1 MAIFTAVADSALSTF
16 LSEYGLVL
24 ASFGGIAEGSV
35 NSNYWVEGKSTDDP
49 HGAPRRLFLRVYE
62 EQDATGAR
70 AEAELLRTLAAGGVP
85 TPSPVANASGQT
97 VGTLSAKP
105 AALFPWRAGR
115 MRCQASVS
123 AADVRQLGAS
133 LARMHGVAAGPHNPG
148 RFRRADLELRLD
160 SIARATAGRL
170 LHDAADCARL
180 SDPALLA
187 LATSLRARLAEVDD
201 ARTSGLPAGLVHGD
215 LFRDNVL
222 FGDDGTLIA
231 LLDFE
236 SAFSGAFVFDLAVCF
251 LAWTYGDDFDLGLGR
266 AMVAGYESERRL
278 EPSERRA
285 FLAEAKF
292 AALRFTITRVT
303 DFTMRAG
310 SGPSSDRVMKD
321 YRRFLARFERL
332 IELGPAKLASALFGE
347 ETST

>member
-1 MAIFTAVADSALSTF
+1 MAIFTAVSDSALSTF

-35 NSNYWVEGKSTDDP
+35 NSNYWVEGKSMADP
-49 HGAPRRLFLRVYE
+49 RAASRRLFLRVYE

-70 AEAELLRTLAAGGVP
+70 AEAELLRTLAASGVP
-85 TPSPVANASGQT
+85 TPAPLAKASGQT

-123 AADVRQLGAS
+123 ADDVRQLGAS
-133 LARMHGVAAGPHNPG
+133 LARMHGVAGGPSGRAPSQNPG
-148 RFRRADLELRLD
+148 RFQRADLEVRID
-160 SIARATAGRL
+160 SIARATHPELR
-170 LHDAADCARL
+170 
-180 SDPALLA
+180 A
-187 LATSLRARLAEVDD
+187 LASRLRSRLAEVDD
-201 ARTSGLPAGLVHGD
+201 ARTGGLPAGLVHGD

-222 FGDDGTLIA
+222 FGEDGTLVA

-236 SAFSGAFVFDLAVCF
+236 SAFGGAFAFDVAVCF
-251 LAWTYGDDFDLGLGR
+251 LSWTYGDDFELGLGR
-266 AMVAGYESERRL
+266 AMVAGYEGERRL

-285 FLAEAKF
+285 FFEEARF

-303 DFTMRAG
+303 DFAMRATPG
-310 SGPSSDRVMKD
+310 ESPRVMKD
-321 YRRFLARFERL
+321 YRRFLARFDRL
-332 IELGPAKLASALFGE
+332 TEIGPAKLASALFGA
-347 ETST
+347 ETSA